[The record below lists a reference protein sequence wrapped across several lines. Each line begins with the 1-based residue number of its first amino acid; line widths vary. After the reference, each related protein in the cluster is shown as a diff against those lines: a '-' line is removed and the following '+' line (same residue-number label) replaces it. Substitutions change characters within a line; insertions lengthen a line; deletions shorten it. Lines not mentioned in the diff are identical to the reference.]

1 MTGPKLENALQG
13 LQQAINELDQ
23 TIMDT
28 ADRLKAQ
35 ETDLAKNA
43 AADSGLSD
51 NKLQADKLQAD
62 SLRAELNALRQM
74 IHQAAALIGGKAE
87 AGPPS
92 NTDEVIH

>member
-62 SLRAELNALRQM
+62 NLRAELNALRQM

>member
-28 ADRLKAQ
+28 ADRLKAK

-62 SLRAELNALRQM
+62 NLRAELNALRQM

>member
-62 SLRAELNALRQM
+62 NLRAELNALRQM

-87 AGPPS
+87 TGPPS

>member
-28 ADRLKAQ
+28 ADKLKAQ
-35 ETDLAKNA
+35 ETDLVKNA
-43 AADSGLSD
+43 AADSGLPD

-62 SLRAELNALRQM
+62 NLRAELNALRQM